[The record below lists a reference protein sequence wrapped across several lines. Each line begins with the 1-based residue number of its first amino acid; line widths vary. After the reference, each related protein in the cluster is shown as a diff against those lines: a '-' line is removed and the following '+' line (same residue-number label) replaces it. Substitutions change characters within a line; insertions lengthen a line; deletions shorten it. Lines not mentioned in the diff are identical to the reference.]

1 MGVDR
6 MMPVTRFHD
15 AQIYAREWSGGGLL
29 MGGFE
34 SNAIS
39 CFYKDGIPDK
49 FEFQL
54 LEENWEQ
61 FSKNFFYF
69 IHLYLIFLKR
79 NVSKCI
85 KISDRNILDVYFL
98 AYSYVSDIHC
108 IRFYSSLQ
116 AS

>member
-1 MGVDR
+1 MGIDR

-34 SNAIS
+34 PNAMS

-54 LEENWEQ
+54 LEENWDH
-61 FSKNFFYF
+61 FSNFFSFIFNPYF
-69 IHLYLIFLKR
+69 IKLKTETYE
-79 NVSKCI
+79 SG
-85 KISDRNILDVYFL
+85 DT
-98 AYSYVSDIHC
+98 
-108 IRFYSSLQ
+108 
-116 AS
+116 